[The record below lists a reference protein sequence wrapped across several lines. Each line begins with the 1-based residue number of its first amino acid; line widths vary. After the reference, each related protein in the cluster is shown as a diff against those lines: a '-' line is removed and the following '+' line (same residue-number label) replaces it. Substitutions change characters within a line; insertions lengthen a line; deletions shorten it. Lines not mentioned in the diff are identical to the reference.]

1 MEYAILN
8 WVRHLEAGLSSS
20 PQDNDLLQEFIES
33 CEALLEN
40 HWNNPIIEPKIPKR
54 TQDILAI
61 FQSSP
66 RHKQIQQAIASTQEQ
81 TKRFGSMRQDECALN
96 FTDVVNGIRIQ
107 LESVISDSTNT
118 SNENDL
124 TMKYSTNLFRCPR
137 FSCKYFTE
145 GFASRFERD
154 RHVERHERPARC
166 TDRHCTGFI
175 IGFATEA
182 QLAKHLRETH
192 PSATDQHNLFPT
204 EEEVNESRRDYVLDM
219 SSGPE
224 ETHSF
229 VEPDLNPDPTHESEA
244 QEANKEKQAQP
255 SRSAKRTKTRQVFE
269 CSHCRKQFTKR
280 YNWQSH
286 LNIHGPTQALVCD
299 ICGTT
304 CARDSDL
311 SRHMR
316 KHTAEKAFTCSG
328 VLENGQAWGC
338 GQSFVRPDILS
349 SHHKSKKGQK
359 CIAALREQEQAQL
372 AGP

>member
-61 FQSSP
+61 FQGSP

-124 TMKYSTNLFRCPR
+124 TMKYGTNLFRCPR

-192 PSATDQHNLFPT
+192 PSSMAQDQSFPT
-204 EEEVNESRRDYVLDM
+204 EEEINESRMEYVPEP
-219 SSGPE
+219 SIGPE
-224 ETHSF
+224 DTHSS
-229 VEPDLNPDPTHESEA
+229 VEPDPDPDPTRELEAHEG
-244 QEANKEKQAQP
+244 NNNKQAQS
-255 SRSAKRTKTRQVFE
+255 SRYSKRTKTRQE
-269 CSHCRKQFTKR
+269 YKCSHCSKKFTKR

-286 LNIHGPTQALVCD
+286 LKIHGPSQAWVCH
-299 ICGTT
+299 ICGAT
-304 CARDSDL
+304 CARNNDL
-311 SRHMR
+311 TRHMR
-316 KHTAEKAFTCSG
+316 KHTADKAFTCG
-328 VLENGQAWGC
+328 GILENGQAWGC
-338 GQSFVRPDILS
+338 GQSFLRFDILS
-349 SHHKSKKGQK
+349 NHHKSKKGQK
-359 CIAALREQEQAQL
+359 CTAALREQEQA
-372 AGP
+372 